1 MYLFLL
7 NQLEEK
13 KYYLFL
19 CRQVVNLRRLIGN
32 ERKKNR

>member
-19 CRQVVNLRRLIGN
+19 CRQVVNHGQLI
-32 ERKKNR
+32 

>member
-19 CRQVVNLRRLIGN
+19 CRQVVN
-32 ERKKNR
+32 EDSEKA